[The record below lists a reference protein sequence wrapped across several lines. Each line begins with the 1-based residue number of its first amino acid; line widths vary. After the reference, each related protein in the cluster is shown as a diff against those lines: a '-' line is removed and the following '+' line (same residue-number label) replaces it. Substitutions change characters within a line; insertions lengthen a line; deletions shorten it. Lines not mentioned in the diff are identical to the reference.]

1 MKKKIIITG
10 GTGFIG
16 SHLCELCV
24 EKGFKVTSFDRYN
37 TNYNLG
43 NLSNSK
49 YKKDINFIFGDI
61 RDRDSVEKAI
71 KGHDI
76 ILHLAALVGIPYSY
90 ISPLAYVRT
99 NVEGTYNILEALKN
113 SKTVSQA
120 IITSTS
126 EVYGTA
132 VKVPITEQHRLLG
145 QSPYSATKI
154 AADNLALSYF
164 HSFDLPIK
172 IIRPFNTFGPRQS
185 HRALIPTI
193 ILQASRSNFVQ
204 LGNISTTRD
213 FTYVK
218 DTCNAFLEL
227 AKSNKLFGRPVNVG
241 TNTELKTS
249 DVANSI
255 IKLINP
261 KAKIKISKF
270 RTRPN
275 ASEVHRLVCNYNI
288 LKNNTKWRPKYSFEK
303 GIKETI
309 DWFNNNANSIPHDK
323 YYI

>member
-1 MKKKIIITG
+1 MKKKILITG

-24 EKGFKVTSFDRYN
+24 RKGFKVTSFDRYN
-37 TNYNLG
+37 TNYSLG
-43 NLSNSK
+43 NLKKSK
-49 YKKDINFIFGDI
+49 YEKDINFIFGDI
-61 RDRDSVEKAI
+61 RDRDSVEKAL
-71 KGHDI
+71 KGQDI
-76 ILHLAALVGIPYSY
+76 VFHLAALVGIPYSY

-99 NVEGTYNILEALKN
+99 NIEGTYNVLEALKN
-113 SKTVSQA
+113 SKSLKQA

-132 VKVPITEQHRLLG
+132 VKVPINEEHRLLG

-154 AADNLALSYF
+154 AADNLALSYY

-193 ILQASRSNFVQ
+193 ILQASRSKEIH
-204 LGNISTTRD
+204 LGNINTTRD
-213 FTYVK
+213 FTYVE

-227 AKSNKLFGRPVNVG
+227 SKSKLFGRPVNVG
-241 TNTELKTS
+241 TNTEIKTNK
-249 DVANSI
+249 VAESI
-255 IKLINP
+255 IKIVNP

-270 RTRPN
+270 RTRPTS
-275 ASEVHRLVCNYNI
+275 SEVHRLVCNYNL
-288 LKNNTKWRPKYSFEK
+288 LKKNTNWKPQYSFNE
-303 GIKETI
+303 GLKETI
-309 DWFNNNANSIPHDK
+309 KWFKNNIKSIPHNK
-323 YYI
+323 YYV